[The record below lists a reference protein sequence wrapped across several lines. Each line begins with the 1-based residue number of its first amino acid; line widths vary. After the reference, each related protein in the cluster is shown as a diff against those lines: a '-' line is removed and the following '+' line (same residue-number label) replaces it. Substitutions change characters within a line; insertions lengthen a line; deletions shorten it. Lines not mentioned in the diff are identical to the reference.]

1 MDLLTKLSNIVKQA
15 VMLGAETFA
24 DLELTA
30 LISSCLSLITSTGV
44 KEEDLS
50 QPEVESLVLIY
61 VKTFYGFNSDGT
73 VKELPQSFYLLL
85 KQFSLKRGQ

>member
-1 MDLLTKLSNIVKQA
+1 MDLLTKLLNIVKQA

-30 LISSCLSLITSTGV
+30 LINSCLSLITSTGV
-44 KEEDLS
+44 KEEDLN

>member
-1 MDLLTKLSNIVKQA
+1 MDLLTKLLNIVKQA
-15 VMLGAETFA
+15 VMLGTEAFA

-30 LISSCLSLITSTGV
+30 LINSCLSLITSTGV
-44 KEEDLS
+44 KEEDLN

>member
-1 MDLLTKLSNIVKQA
+1 MDLLTKLLNIVKQA
-15 VMLGAETFA
+15 VMLGTETFT

-44 KEEDLS
+44 KEEDLN